1 MAYSA
6 CINDDRDRYTR
17 HTKVSIYVYQNIHI
31 IIHYINI
38 ALTNPSY
45 FCAELA
51 GVSAKTGPANEPS
64 VRVVVNAVAI
74 TAERNGFGL
83 SLSSLLLFID
93 KCDDGCCLHVGIVAK
108 PETPCCLE
116 ARSSNTTDD
125 IDILCFVAAIM
136 KLYYCLLQ

>member
-1 MAYSA
+1 M
-6 CINDDRDRYTR
+6 
-17 HTKVSIYVYQNIHI
+17 HIHI
-31 IIHYINI
+31 MYIF

-51 GVSAKTGPANEPS
+51 GVSAKTGPAKEPS

-83 SLSSLLLFID
+83 SLSSLLFFID
-93 KCDDGCCLHVGIVAK
+93 KCDDDCCLQVGTAK

-116 ARSSNTTDD
+116 ARISNTTDD

-136 KLYYCLLQ
+136 KLYYIV

>member
-1 MAYSA
+1 MKERVCENILADTYYDAY
-6 CINDDRDRYTR
+6 N
-17 HTKVSIYVYQNIHI
+17 VHI
-31 IIHYINI
+31 F

-51 GVSAKTGPANEPS
+51 GVSAKTGPAKEPS

-83 SLSSLLLFID
+83 SLSSLLFFID
-93 KCDDGCCLHVGIVAK
+93 KCDDDCLHDGTVATK

-116 ARSSNTTDD
+116 ARISNTTDD
-125 IDILCFVAAIM
+125 INILCFVAAII
-136 KLYYCLLQ
+136 KLYYCLLIAMTS